1 MREQRLGLVNH
12 NSRSTVNI
20 VRGRELDT
28 QLLSLFVL
36 HQDPKTQQKQLMT
49 PSASSSS
56 QQEQRQFQLIVIIL
70 VIVGSA
76 QCTVLDIRFVLTLQ
90 TIPQILIN
98 QIFSQMIRWKGY
110 QWYLQMMTTVTL
122 MLMMLW

>member
-1 MREQRLGLVNH
+1 MRKQRLGLVKH

-56 QQEQRQFQLIVIIL
+56 QQEQRQFQLTGIIL
-70 VIVGSA
+70 VIKLLEVLSR
-76 QCTVLDIRFVLTLQ
+76 TVLDIRIVLTLQ

-110 QWYLQMMTTVTL
+110 Q
-122 MLMMLW
+122 